1 MRQCLFF
8 LLLVGLSSQVMAQKP
23 YYAPQSHEVQAFLF
37 NAHTNPSISNSI
49 DGTVAFTPLSG
60 LRYMYHIDLENGV
73 GLEFGR
79 RNTDLIFSNDL
90 TELSAYSGEKKDLDF
105 KLVYER
111 KYHVYTWMI
120 AGQAK
125 VIYNSGSITDQG
137 TFTNNTDFS
146 GSYDYTNWGASI
158 GGKLAY
164 FFSKNLSLSAE
175 VDAYFLQ
182 TSHELAPES
191 RYLLFPENEWGIQ
204 TRLGVSYHFVKMPK
218 KCACPKV
225 RR

>member
-1 MRQCLFF
+1 MRQFGFF
-8 LLLVGLSSQVMAQKP
+8 LLFLGLSHGLLAQKP
-23 YYAPQSHEVQAFLF
+23 YYAPQVHEVQLFLL
-37 NAHTNPSISNSI
+37 NAYTAPEIASSI

-79 RNTDLIFSNDL
+79 RTADLIFSEDL
-90 TELSAYSGEKKDLDF
+90 SGLNAYTGEKEDMDF

-111 KYHVYTWMI
+111 KYYVRTWMM
-120 AGQAK
+120 AAQAK
-125 VIYNSGSITDQG
+125 GIYNTGTITDQG
-137 TFTNNTDFS
+137 TRTDNVSFDS
-146 GSYDYTNWGASI
+146 SYDYTNWGVSV

-164 FFSKNLSLSAE
+164 FFSKNLSISGE
-175 VDAYFLQ
+175 IEGYFLQ
-182 TSHELAPES
+182 TKHEITPES
-191 RYLLFPENEWGIQ
+191 RFLLFPDNEWGFQSRVGI
-204 TRLGVSYHFVKMPK
+204 SYHFIKMPK